1 MNIKEQI
8 DALVKLMPLKEKIGQ
23 LTQIETPIKENVE
36 AVKSMVRRGEVGS
49 ILMSVGAT
57 AGNDKQGAIDVTFYN
72 ELQRIAIEESPHH
85 IPLLFGRDV
94 IHGHRT
100 VYPIP
105 LAMAASFDFDL
116 IQHCYRNIAVEAAN
130 ESVHWSF
137 APMLDL
143 ARDPRWGR
151 IIECPGE
158 DPLLGKKMANA
169 VVNGLQG
176 DDLKAEGSL
185 LACAKHFIGYG
196 AAEGGRDYHH
206 TEISD
211 YSLYN
216 YYLPSF
222 REAVNN
228 GVATVMSAFN
238 DINGEPVSGS
248 KYYLTNILR
257 EKLGFNGF
265 VVSDYA
271 AIHQLIHNG
280 VAENDFEASIR
291 AIDAGVDMDMWDACY
306 LDNLEQAVKDGKIS
320 ESIIDNAVKRVL
332 EAKLKKGLFEKPYC
346 EPKPYDR
353 KRHLNDARKLAAESA
368 VLLKNDGSILPLS
381 KNSRVSL
388 IGPFAEERRSL
399 LGSWTIDGKADETPN
414 LAEAMREAVK
424 GSGSVYTEY
433 RADNLSANTVWVMRR
448 SEAIVLALGESWADT
463 GENRS
468 RANIDLSVEQKELII
483 KAKATGKKLIGVFF
497 CGRNIPMQGI
507 VEYFDAVIYAWHSGS
522 EAAGAVADIIYG
534 KVNPQGRLPVTIPRL
549 ATHIPIYYNCYSSGH
564 DVNGYYGENPDE
576 SYVDSL
582 ASPYYPFGYGLSY
595 TNFEYGNISCENL
608 GISIDGIKNDEYFE
622 FEISLKNVGNCFGTE
637 TVQLYIHD
645 KFAGL
650 LRPLRELKDF
660 KKVSLNPGEATKVKF
675 KIGIDELGYYMPD
688 GRYIIEKGEFDIY
701 IGENSL
707 TERKITVKII

>member
-650 LRPLRELKDF
+650 SRPLRELKDF

>member
-158 DPLLGKKMANA
+158 DPLLGKKMAEA
-169 VVNGLQG
+169 VVNGFQG
-176 DDLKAEGSL
+176 DDLKAEGAL

-211 YSLYN
+211 YGLYN
-216 YYLPSF
+216 YYLPAF

-248 KYYLTNILR
+248 KYYITNILR
-257 EKLGFNGF
+257 EKLRFDGF

-280 VAENDFEASIR
+280 VVENDSEASIR

-306 LDNLEQAVKDGKIS
+306 LDNLEQAVKDGRIS
-320 ESIIDNAVKRVL
+320 ESVIDNAVKRVL

-368 VLLKNDGSILPLS
+368 VLLKNDGNILPLS

-399 LGSWTIDGKADETPN
+399 LGSWTIDGRSDETPN
-414 LAEAMREAVK
+414 LAEAMRETVK

-433 RADNLSANTVWVMRR
+433 RADSLSANTVWVMHR

-468 RANIDLSVEQKELII
+468 KADIDLSSEQKELIV

-507 VEYFDAVIYAWHSGS
+507 AEYFDAIIYAWHTGS

-534 KVNPQGRLPVTIPRL
+534 NVNPQGRLPVTVPRL

-564 DVNGYYGENPDE
+564 SVNGYYGENPDE

-622 FEISLKNVGNCFGTE
+622 FEIGLKNVGDCFGTE

-645 KFAGL
+645 TVAAIS
-650 LRPLRELKDF
+650 RPLRELKDF
-660 KKVSLNPGEATKVKF
+660 KKVSLNPGETTELIF
-675 KIGIDELGYYMPD
+675 RIGMDKLGYYMPD
-688 GRYIIEKGEFDIY
+688 GKYIIEKGKFDIY

-707 TERKITVKII
+707 TERKISIKII

>member
-650 LRPLRELKDF
+650 SRPLRELKDF

-701 IGENSL
+701 ISE
-707 TERKITVKII
+707 KIH

>member
-388 IGPFAEERRSL
+388 IGSFAEERRSL

-650 LRPLRELKDF
+650 SRPLRELKDF

>member
-346 EPKPYDR
+346 EPKLYDR

-650 LRPLRELKDF
+650 SRPLRELKDF

>member
-1 MNIKEQI
+1 MNIEEQI

-650 LRPLRELKDF
+650 SRPLRELKDF

-701 IGENSL
+701 ISE
-707 TERKITVKII
+707 KIH

>member
-468 RANIDLSVEQKELII
+468 RANIDLSVKQKELII

-650 LRPLRELKDF
+650 SRPLRELKDF

>member
-222 REAVNN
+222 GEAVNN

-650 LRPLRELKDF
+650 SRPLRELKDF

>member
-650 LRPLRELKDF
+650 SRPLRELKDF
-660 KKVSLNPGEATKVKF
+660 KKVSLNSGEATKVKF

>member
-169 VVNGLQG
+169 VINGLQG

-650 LRPLRELKDF
+650 SRPLRELKDF

>member
-116 IQHCYRNIAVEAAN
+116 IQHCYRNIAVEATN

-650 LRPLRELKDF
+650 SRPLRELKDF

>member
-185 LACAKHFIGYG
+185 LVCAKHFIGYG

-650 LRPLRELKDF
+650 SRPLRELKDF